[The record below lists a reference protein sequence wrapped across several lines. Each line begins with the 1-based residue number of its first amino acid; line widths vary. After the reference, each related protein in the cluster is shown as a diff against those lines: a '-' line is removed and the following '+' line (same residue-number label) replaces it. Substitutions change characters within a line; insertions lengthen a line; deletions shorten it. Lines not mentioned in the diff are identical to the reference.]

1 MSNTTFNFNIAFTQA
16 VNTPDQDVIL
26 TPTELWYGIRR
37 GGRHPDDFAEYVASC
52 EVVSGGKTEFQRK
65 LTLANGAV
73 HTAAGEHLIQD
84 VLIAENLH
92 VSHTVHSLV
101 VKRVGVHSIPV
112 CNGVSALTVPVCGSR
127 AKSGQ
132 VLATGIQR
140 IENLITNRVE

>member
-1 MSNTTFNFNIAFTQA
+1 MSNATFNFNIAFTQA
-16 VNTPDQDVIL
+16 VNTPDQDIIL

-52 EVVSGGKTEFQRK
+52 EVVSGGETEFQRK

-92 VSHTVHSLV
+92 VSHSSPFFNCEE
-101 VKRVGVHSIPV
+101 GFHSIPV
-112 CNGVSALTVPVCGSR
+112 CNGVSALTVSVCGSR
-127 AKSGQ
+127 AKPGQ
-132 VLATGIQR
+132 VLAT
-140 IENLITNRVE
+140 N